1 MDIQPHVE
9 HAMVDFMA
17 AVDQL
22 RYEHE
27 ALKTQLIELES
38 AWLEATL
45 VEPAKKIAAIA
56 AVAEAAEAYLRTLH
70 THAAWEDGVLFPM
83 VTMYFVNHAEQV
95 QSIEADHEEAEHDLR
110 TFLTLAHQVAEPVEH
125 AHEQAMGLK
134 LLHAC
139 RLLNRHFTAE
149 EEIVF
154 PLAEFILEDIDYMSL

>member
-1 MDIQPHVE
+1 MDVPAHIE

-22 RYEHE
+22 RHEHE
-27 ALKTQLIELES
+27 ELKTQLIELES
-38 AWLEATL
+38 AWLEVTVTDPHNKA
-45 VEPAKKIAAIA
+45 AAIDT
-56 AVAEAAEAYLRTLH
+56 VAQAAEAYLRTLH
-70 THAAWEDGVLFPM
+70 THASWEDGVLFPM

-95 QSIEADHEEAEHDLR
+95 QTIEADHEEAEHDLR
-110 TFLTLAHQVAEPVEH
+110 TFITLARQVVNPVEH
-125 AHEQAMGLK
+125 EHEQAMGLK

-139 RLLNRHFTAE
+139 RVLNRHFTAE

>member
-1 MDIQPHVE
+1 MDVQANVE

-22 RYEHE
+22 RHEHE
-27 ALKTQLIELES
+27 ELKTQLIELES
-38 AWLEATL
+38 AWLEVT
-45 VEPAKKIAAIA
+45 VSEPQHKAEAIG
-56 AVAEAAEAYLRTLH
+56 AVAQAAEAYLRTLH

-83 VTMYFVNHAEQV
+83 VSMYFVDKAEQV
-95 QSIEADHEEAEHDLR
+95 NTIEADHEEAEHDLR
-110 TFLTLAHQVAEPVEH
+110 TFLTLARQVAGTVEL

>member
-1 MDIQPHVE
+1 MDVPAHIE

-22 RYEHE
+22 RHEHE
-27 ALKTQLIELES
+27 ELKTQLSELES
-38 AWLEATL
+38 A
-45 VEPAKKIAAIA
+45 IGS
-56 AVAEAAEAYLRTLH
+56 VAQAAEAYLRTLH
-70 THAAWEDGVLFPM
+70 THASWEDGVLFPM

-95 QSIEADHEEAEHDLR
+95 QTIEADHEEAEHDLR
-110 TFLTLAHQVAEPVEH
+110 TFITLARQVVNPVEH
-125 AHEQAMGLK
+125 EHEQAMGLK